1 MQLRRTMFA
10 WLRYGPFEPCSR
22 IAVGPDRT
30 IWAAQGVFKMLRE
43 DFEYQPTVKVRGQMC
58 GSNPFAAVDG

>member
-1 MQLRRTMFA
+1 
-10 WLRYGPFEPCSR
+10 
-22 IAVGPDRT
+22 
-30 IWAAQGVFKMLRE
+30 MLRE